1 MARRL
6 DPRHETVFARQNESR
21 RQRSPGV
28 ARGDDEDVPHR
39 SGDRPTAPAR
49 RRPRECQMEWRSSA
63 RRPTCRSCTEASA
76 TIRLPASSR
85 SRSSCSRRSGPMNL
99 PSSASRARPISKSA
113 VLLATSLAERVARAA
128 ASTATLRAVDTANGC
143 GARGLFI
150 WLGQRMAIRT
160 RRDARSPHPLPSRA
174 SQFAKTDELFHEAPH
189 ELRNLIGRGIEREVA
204 CIEDVDFRLRH
215 VAAIG
220 LRF

>member
-28 ARGDDEDVPHR
+28 ARGDDE
-39 SGDRPTAPAR
+39 G
-49 RRPRECQMEWRSSA
+49 QMEWRSSA

-99 PSSASRARPISKSA
+99 PSSASRARPTSKSA
-113 VLLATSLAERVARAA
+113 VLLATSLAERGGRAA
-128 ASTATLRAVDTANGC
+128 APTATLRAVDTANGC

-150 WLGQRMAIRT
+150 WLGQRNGNTDTA
-160 RRDARSPHPLPSRA
+160 RRSIAASPSVA
-174 SQFAKTDELFHEAPH
+174 SLSVRKD
-189 ELRNLIGRGIEREVA
+189 R
-204 CIEDVDFRLRH
+204 
-215 VAAIG
+215 
-220 LRF
+220 